1 MAIAAPADGA
11 VTRAQT
17 VELRGTVSPASA
29 TVTVGGRRAASSGG
43 SFRATVPLAAGTNV
57 VDVLASAG
65 SARPALTA
73 IRVRRVIAV
82 TVPDLSGLSVRDAR
96 RRLGD
101 LRLGAKVDERGGI
114 FDRLFGGDPLVCST
128 DPAAGEDADPGDTV
142 TLLVSRRC

>member
-1 MAIAAPADGA
+1 
-11 VTRAQT
+11 
-17 VELRGTVSPASA
+17 
-29 TVTVGGRRAASSGG
+29 VTVGGRRAASSGG
-43 SFRATVPLAAGTNV
+43 SVRATVPLAAGTNV

-82 TVPDLSGLSVRDAR
+82 TVPDLSGLSIRDAR

-101 LRLGAKVDERGGI
+101 LRLGAKVDEQGGI

-128 DPAAGEDADPGDTV
+128 DPPAGEDADPGDTV